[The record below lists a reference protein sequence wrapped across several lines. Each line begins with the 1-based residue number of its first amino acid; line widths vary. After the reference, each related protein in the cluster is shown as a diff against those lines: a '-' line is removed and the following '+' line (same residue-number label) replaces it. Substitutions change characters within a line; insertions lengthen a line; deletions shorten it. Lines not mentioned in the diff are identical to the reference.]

1 MEKKLFDDHG
11 NNARWSWQSHR
22 TTSGLFRLQI
32 TGEIDNELSKR
43 CVLFLAR
50 LPAESIKVE
59 CDLAIESGSGPTAR
73 MLLVR

>member
-1 MEKKLFDDHG
+1 MIMAG

-22 TTSGLFRLQI
+22 TTSGLSRLQI
-32 TGEIDNELSKR
+32 TREIDNKLSKR
-43 CVLFLAR
+43 CVLSLAR

-59 CDLAIESGSGPTAR
+59 CDLAIESGSGLTAR